1 MGGGVGKNPSDES
14 QGARGQAESENR
26 KWGQVEAIDRNRS
39 R

>member
-1 MGGGVGKNPSDES
+1 MGGEWGKNPSDKS

-26 KWGQVEAIDRNRS
+26 KWGQVEAIDRDRS